1 MPRLTDEVRAQR
13 RRHVL
18 TSAWSCFSRDGF
30 HATSMDQIIA
40 ATGMS
45 SSAVYGYFR
54 SKDDLIDATVD
65 EALGQLGELFAALL
79 NTSPAPTPYEVFD
92 ALVGN
97 IRSRMRNP
105 DYDLSQLA
113 MQAWVEALRR
123 PHLAKRVAEFYRL
136 VREHLYGLAQRWQ
149 EAGQLGPDAD
159 AASVA
164 ALLATLM
171 PGMIVSEQLVDR
183 VSPDQLIAGMA
194 GLAGQRRDPA

>member
-1 MPRLTDEVRAQR
+1 
-13 RRHVL
+13 VL

-30 HATSMDQIIA
+30 HAASMDQIIA

-45 SSAVYGYFR
+45 SSAVYGYFH

-79 NTSPAPTPYEVFD
+79 NTNPAPTPQEVFV

-97 IRSRMRNP
+97 IRARMNNP

-123 PHLAKRVAEFYRL
+123 PHLAERVAEFYRR
-136 VREHLYGLAQRWQ
+136 VRGRLHGLAQRWQ
-149 EAGQLGPDAD
+149 ETGQLAPDAD
-159 AASVA
+159 VA
-164 ALLATLM
+164 AVATLLATLM

-183 VSPDQLIAGMA
+183 LSPEQLMAGIV
-194 GLAGQRRDPA
+194 GLAGRGQGPA

>member
-1 MPRLTDEVRAQR
+1 M
-13 RRHVL
+13 L

-79 NTSPAPTPYEVFD
+79 STNPAPSPYEVFD

-123 PHLAKRVAEFYRL
+123 PHLATRVAEFYRL
-136 VREHLYGLAQRWQ
+136 VRERLHGLAQRWQ
-149 EAGQLGPDAD
+149 EAGQLAPDAD

-164 ALLATLM
+164 TLLATLM

-183 VSPDQLIAGMA
+183 ISPDQLIAGMA